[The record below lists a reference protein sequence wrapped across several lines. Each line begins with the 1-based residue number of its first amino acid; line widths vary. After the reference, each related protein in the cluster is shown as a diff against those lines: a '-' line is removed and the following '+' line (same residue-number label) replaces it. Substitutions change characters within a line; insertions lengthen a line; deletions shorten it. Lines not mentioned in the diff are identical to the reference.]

1 MDYLKKLQEKCKLTR
16 DFMEKLDFL
25 FEKLVSFGYIDKL
38 DINKLEKKLYNNID
52 AVFFTADKS
61 YDFKTGYYDAIKKE
75 LYIKDTKDLES
86 MFLRVV
92 YALTTTKVKENT
104 YHVGYSTT
112 SLSTMNYKQE
122 HTNFGLNRAIVSNL
136 VCRLLYTEPT
146 TLSIVPTY
154 RTYKKDFLGNGIE
167 SDNNIYFL
175 EGQILKQLCYSL
187 NIQEEDLYYHLFIN
201 PNKFLNKCINK
212 VKTRNPNTLFE
223 LLDTASKYYSN
234 YNKLLYLNLELDNN
248 YIASKKRKPDEKQDE
263 LVEKERE
270 TILYRIS
277 KAILEMRPEL
287 EDDDIED
294 VSLSLTET
302 INDFEEKIIDTVIS
316 IQNILVESLLNS
328 EDLYSPIEFLIK
340 QKQLS
345 SLLIYKNEELEKSI
359 YNTLTY
365 KILNSYES
373 SSTNRIEKIKY
384 SIASEILSSEK
395 YIKIYSNM
403 EFNVLNNLNFSENEE
418 IVALSVDGTFL
429 QLLAIKGLNL
439 SFRDLIN
446 NTELIKID
454 NLKFLL
460 NSPMSIKS
468 TNNIEKVYTYIK
480 ENFEEYKNL
489 SIENLFITNILDT
502 TLVIV
507 LSNDK
512 FEIFKMDIVNNNVSC
527 IKVPFSEKYS
537 VFDVSTVSYKAK
549 MYKNHDEK
557 PRSLFSFN
565 I

>member
-302 INDFEEKIIDTVIS
+302 INDFEEKIINTVIS

-403 EFNVLNNLNFSENEE
+403 EFNVLNGLDFSENEE
-418 IVALSVDGTFL
+418 IVALSIDGTFL

-439 SFRDLIN
+439 SFRNLVD